1 MKRAGLSEGLLEMS
15 LVLKVACPSCGSHQ
29 DSLIGTEVRCDRCG
43 NDFRAL
49 GHGESSSIIISA
61 TPDEL
66 EHIPYSQRKTETPR
80 SSASSLIIS
89 DPTLLDDLMLRDL
102 PMKDNARWAG
112 RVRLVTKLGQGGM
125 GAVYRGYDE
134 SLALDVAV
142 KILPIPPGGKEMHFA
157 DRFRMEA
164 RISAQINSAN
174 VVRTRDVGE
183 NGAAV
188 YLVMDFIDG
197 QTARQLLE
205 RKGLIPVPQTLQIVH
220 DAALGMQAAHERGI
234 VHRDI
239 KPENILVANDGR
251 VLLSDLGLA
260 KASGS
265 RISDSIMP
273 ITRMGLLLGTPEY
286 MSPEQWD
293 IGAHITPRSDIWAM
307 GVTLWVLLTR
317 RSPFEDSDLGQLA
330 KKIKEAPLPDIH
342 TMRPDVPPKVAAIL
356 YHCMAKNP
364 QRRYM
369 NSAALVSALN
379 EAMLHPDQADD
390 EFSVPPQTPSSLSI
404 STNQDTLQVS
414 HSAVMTP
421 AAPAIAAK
429 SGAAMAPAA
438 KVVPIKNAAERPRA
452 NPTPIMASSK
462 TKQNTDIIIRKKKRT
477 VTRKLAWASIPAA
490 AACAAFVYYRYG
502 GFTPATA
509 PDAHPALAAVAT
521 NVEQTKP
528 APSAVTEIALDVSA
542 PQRVKIGDKA
552 ILSATLRGADDPAKY
567 KIVWHTGKEEPQT
580 GTDISAL
587 FEMDK
592 EFDIRAIRV
601 DSGKE
606 VAQKRIRVETDLSV
620 TAVEVAGNDPE
631 SPTRLEGSIGG
642 GPGLE
647 KTEIRWFEIKN
658 PNETLGTKVV
668 FEPNLQ
674 NALPGSRIYVFQ
686 ARRKG
691 AKDWNG
697 APSDKVPVVIQARV
711 PAEFTQAMKNAEKFM
726 KDAETSDTGSASQQ
740 ALTDALECYATAQRV
755 LPENADALHRKAEAL
770 RRARAEGDYA
780 KLMSDSRERY
790 YQAEVNGSDPYKKQ
804 QLLESALQP
813 CLDAKTTLKANDL
826 RVHPEVLSEIK
837 RLQDAIVVCKTS
849 IEEKNKALAEYD
861 SRIKQARAY
870 VKEAEKYQSLSV
882 ALPHWE
888 EAWNNFEGLRK
899 QYPKMAYDEGFL
911 LELRKAQEN
920 YLKSYLFVKAG
931 FIPARPEDTLYQKQQ
946 RNTQVNPSSS
956 QVPTPTG
963 KERGAILDP

>member
-1 MKRAGLSEGLLEMS
+1 MS

-29 DSLIGTEVRCDRCG
+29 DSLIGTEVRCERCG

-49 GHGESSSIIISA
+49 GHGESSSVIISA

-66 EHIPYSQRKTETPR
+66 EHVPYSQRKTETPR

-112 RVRLVTKLGQGGM
+112 RVRLVKKLGQGGM

-142 KILPIPPGGKEMHFA
+142 KILPIPPGGREVNFA

-183 NGAAV
+183 NGAVV

-197 QTARQLLE
+197 QTARQLLDH
-205 RKGLIPVPQTLQIVH
+205 KGLIPVPQTLQIVH

-260 KASGS
+260 KVSGS

-404 STNQDTLQVS
+404 STNQDILQIERSEVMGPTT
-414 HSAVMTP
+414 AV
-421 AAPAIAAK
+421 ASISVAAK
-429 SGAAMAPAA
+429 SGTAMAPAA
-438 KVVPIKNAAERPRA
+438 KVVPIKNAERPRA
-452 NPTPIMASSK
+452 MPTPIVAPLKS
-462 TKQNTDIIIRKKKRT
+462 KQNTDVIIRKKKRT

-490 AACAAFVYYRYG
+490 AACAAFAYYHYV
-502 GFTPATA
+502 GFGPSTAPNVNSAAPAVVATTREVPKLVPNATA
-509 PDAHPALAAVAT
+509 
-521 NVEQTKP
+521 
-528 APSAVTEIALDVSA
+528 EIALDVTA

-552 ILSATLRGADDPAKY
+552 ILSAALRGADDPAKY

-592 EFDIRAIRV
+592 EFDVRAIRV

-606 VAQKRIRVETDLSV
+606 VAHKHIRVETDLSV

-647 KTEIRWFEIKN
+647 KTEIRWYELKN
-658 PNETLGTKVV
+658 PSETLGTKVV

-674 NALPGSRIYVFQ
+674 NAPPGSRIYVFQ

-726 KDAETSDTGSASQQ
+726 KDAESAETGSGAQQ
-740 ALTDALECYATAQRV
+740 ALADALDCYATAQKV
-755 LPENADALHRKAEAL
+755 LPENAEALHRKAEAL
-770 RRARAEGDYA
+770 RRARAESDYA
-780 KLMSDSRERY
+780 KLMSDARDRF

-813 CLDAKTTLKANDL
+813 CLDAKTALKALDL

-837 RLQDAIVVCKTS
+837 RLQDAIVVCKNS
-849 IEEKNKALAEYD
+849 IDEKNKALAEYD
-861 SRIKQARAY
+861 SRIRQARAY

-888 EAWNNFEGLRK
+888 EAWNNFESLRK
-899 QYPKMAYDEGFL
+899 QYPKLAYDEGFL

-946 RNTQVNPSSS
+946 RNTQVNPSPS